1 MKKAFVF
8 YGWFKGQNDK
18 EPFIARIL
26 DNTTNPNS
34 WRIDNHD
41 KSYFFALKETFLREC
56 TSEEKFK
63 HIINRESGD

>member
-8 YGWFKGQNDK
+8 YGWFQGPNDN

-41 KSYFFALKETFLREC
+41 KTYFFALKETFLREC
-56 TSEEKFK
+56 TSDEIYQ
-63 HIINRESGD
+63 HVNRQNGG